1 MSSSVLNNL
10 LREFGSAIGI
20 PDLQLDEEYRC
31 NMMFDEVP
39 VSFELGDG
47 DESMYI
53 YSLLGQVPDDGLE
66 PFYAELLH
74 ANYLFAESGGST
86 LGVDSKSGNVVLLR
100 EERLESMRLSTLES
114 VAEQFVS
121 VAEALDEPVEQ
132 RGERI
137 RRTAWRVGIRTEATE
152 WRHEGL
158 ARMRFRRTRSA

>member
-47 DESMYI
+47 DESVYI
-53 YSLLGQVPDDGLE
+53 YSLLGQVPHDGLE
-66 PFYAELLH
+66 RFYAELLH

-114 VAEQFVS
+114 VADQFVS
-121 VAEALDEPVEQ
+121 VAEAWMNRLSDGANESAAP
-132 RGERI
+132 RGE
-137 RRTAWRVGIRTEATE
+137 
-152 WRHEGL
+152 
-158 ARMRFRRTRSA
+158 SASEPRPPSGGMGV

>member
-20 PDLQLDEEYRC
+20 PDLKLDEEYRC

-47 DESMYI
+47 DESVYI

-66 PFYAELLH
+66 RFYAELLH
-74 ANYLFAESGGST
+74 ANYLFTESGGST

-114 VAEQFVS
+114 VAEEFVS
-121 VAEALDEPVEQ
+121 VAEAWMNRLSNGANESPAPPGEPASEP
-132 RGERI
+132 RPPGGGM
-137 RRTAWRVGIRTEATE
+137 RV
-152 WRHEGL
+152 
-158 ARMRFRRTRSA
+158 

>member
-20 PDLQLDEEYRC
+20 PDLKLDEEYRC

-47 DESMYI
+47 DESVYI

-66 PFYAELLH
+66 RFYAELLH

-86 LGVDSKSGNVVLLR
+86 LGVDSQSGNVVLLR

-121 VAEALDEPVEQ
+121 VAEAWMSRLGDGMNEDAVPLGESVSEQ
-132 RGERI
+132 SPPSGGM
-137 RRTAWRVGIRTEATE
+137 RV
-152 WRHEGL
+152 
-158 ARMRFRRTRSA
+158 

>member
-20 PDLQLDEEYRC
+20 PDLKLDEEYRC

-47 DESMYI
+47 DESVYI

-66 PFYAELLH
+66 RFYAELLH

-121 VAEALDEPVEQ
+121 VAEAWMNRLGNGASESPAPPGEPASEP
-132 RGERI
+132 RPPSGGM
-137 RRTAWRVGIRTEATE
+137 RV
-152 WRHEGL
+152 
-158 ARMRFRRTRSA
+158 

>member
-47 DESMYI
+47 DESVYI

-66 PFYAELLH
+66 RFYAELLH

-86 LGVDSKSGNVVLLR
+86 LGVDSRSGNVVLLR

-121 VAEALDEPVEQ
+121 VAEAWMNRLSNGANESAAP
-132 RGERI
+132 RGESASEPRPPSGGM
-137 RRTAWRVGIRTEATE
+137 RV
-152 WRHEGL
+152 
-158 ARMRFRRTRSA
+158 

>member
-47 DESMYI
+47 DESVYI

-66 PFYAELLH
+66 RFYAELLH

-121 VAEALDEPVEQ
+121 VAEAWMNRLSNGASQSPAP
-132 RGERI
+132 RGESASEPRPPSGGM
-137 RRTAWRVGIRTEATE
+137 RV
-152 WRHEGL
+152 
-158 ARMRFRRTRSA
+158 

>member
-47 DESMYI
+47 DESVYI

-66 PFYAELLH
+66 RFYAELLH

-86 LGVDSKSGNVVLLR
+86 LGVDSQSGNVVLLR

-121 VAEALDEPVEQ
+121 VAEAWMGRLGGEVNEAAAPRGEPVSEQ
-132 RGERI
+132 RPPSGGM
-137 RRTAWRVGIRTEATE
+137 RV
-152 WRHEGL
+152 
-158 ARMRFRRTRSA
+158 

>member
-47 DESMYI
+47 DESVYI
-53 YSLLGQVPDDGLE
+53 YSLLGQVPEDGLE
-66 PFYAELLH
+66 RFYAELLH
-74 ANYLFAESGGST
+74 ANYLFADSGGST

-121 VAEALDEPVEQ
+121 VAEAWMNRLSDGANESAAP
-132 RGERI
+132 RGESASEPRPPSGGM
-137 RRTAWRVGIRTEATE
+137 RV
-152 WRHEGL
+152 
-158 ARMRFRRTRSA
+158 

>member
-20 PDLQLDEEYRC
+20 PDLKLDEEYRC

-39 VSFELGDG
+39 VSFELGHG
-47 DESMYI
+47 DESVYI

-66 PFYAELLH
+66 RFYAELLH

-114 VAEQFVS
+114 IAEQFVT
-121 VAEALDEPVEQ
+121 VAEAWMDRLRNGANESDAPPVESASVP
-132 RGERI
+132 RPPSGGM
-137 RRTAWRVGIRTEATE
+137 RV
-152 WRHEGL
+152 
-158 ARMRFRRTRSA
+158 

>member
-47 DESMYI
+47 DESVYI

-66 PFYAELLH
+66 RFYAELLH

-86 LGVDSKSGNVVLLR
+86 LGVDSQSGNVVLLR

-121 VAEALDEPVEQ
+121 VAEAWMSRLSGEMNEAAAPRGEPVS
-132 RGERI
+132 ER
-137 RRTAWRVGIRTEATE
+137 RPPSGGMRV
-152 WRHEGL
+152 
-158 ARMRFRRTRSA
+158 

>member
-20 PDLQLDEEYRC
+20 PDLKLDEEYRC

-47 DESMYI
+47 DESVYI

-66 PFYAELLH
+66 RFYAELLH

-121 VAEALDEPVEQ
+121 VAEAWMNRLSNGASESPAPLGESASEP
-132 RGERI
+132 RPPSSGM
-137 RRTAWRVGIRTEATE
+137 RV
-152 WRHEGL
+152 
-158 ARMRFRRTRSA
+158 

>member
-20 PDLQLDEEYRC
+20 PDLQLDEAYRC

-47 DESMYI
+47 DESVYI

-66 PFYAELLH
+66 RFYAELLH

-121 VAEALDEPVEQ
+121 VAEAWMNRLSDGANESPAP
-132 RGERI
+132 RGEPASEPRPPSGGM
-137 RRTAWRVGIRTEATE
+137 RV
-152 WRHEGL
+152 
-158 ARMRFRRTRSA
+158 

>member
-47 DESMYI
+47 DESVYI

-66 PFYAELLH
+66 RFYAELLH

-121 VAEALDEPVEQ
+121 VAEAWMNRLSNGANESPAP
-132 RGERI
+132 RGESVSEPRPPSGGM
-137 RRTAWRVGIRTEATE
+137 RV
-152 WRHEGL
+152 
-158 ARMRFRRTRSA
+158 

>member
-31 NMMFDEVP
+31 NMMFDEVA

-47 DESMYI
+47 DESVYI
-53 YSLLGQVPDDGLE
+53 YSLIGQVPDDGLE
-66 PFYAELLH
+66 RFYAELLH

-86 LGVDSKSGNVVLLR
+86 LGVDSQSGNVVLLR

-114 VAEQFVS
+114 VAEQFVN
-121 VAEALDEPVEQ
+121 VAEAWMSRLGDGVNEAAAPLDESVSEQ
-132 RGERI
+132 SPPSGGM
-137 RRTAWRVGIRTEATE
+137 RV
-152 WRHEGL
+152 
-158 ARMRFRRTRSA
+158 

>member
-53 YSLLGQVPDDGLE
+53 YSLLGQVPDGGLE
-66 PFYAELLH
+66 RFYAELLH

-86 LGVDSKSGNVVLLR
+86 LGVDSKSGHVVLLR
-100 EERLESMRLSTLES
+100 EERLELLRLSRLES
-114 VAEQFVS
+114 VVEQFVN
-121 VAEALDEPVEQ
+121 VAEGWMSRLRSGGTNEVEAPRGGAVSEQ
-132 RGERI
+132 RPPGGVM
-137 RRTAWRVGIRTEATE
+137 RV
-152 WRHEGL
+152 
-158 ARMRFRRTRSA
+158 

>member
-20 PDLQLDEEYRC
+20 PDLKLDEEYRC

-47 DESMYI
+47 DESVYI

-66 PFYAELLH
+66 RFYAELLH

-121 VAEALDEPVEQ
+121 VAEAWMNRLSNGANESPAPPGESASEP
-132 RGERI
+132 RPPSGGM
-137 RRTAWRVGIRTEATE
+137 RV
-152 WRHEGL
+152 
-158 ARMRFRRTRSA
+158 